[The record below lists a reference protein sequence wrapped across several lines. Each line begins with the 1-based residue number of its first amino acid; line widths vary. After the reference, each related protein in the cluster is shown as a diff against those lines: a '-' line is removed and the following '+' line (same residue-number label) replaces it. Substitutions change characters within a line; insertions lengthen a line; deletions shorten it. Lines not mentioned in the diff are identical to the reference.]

1 MISCS
6 GYCLFACKYPRF
18 NRSIINKRWEGC
30 NRSISKHAGDWTAH
44 MSCMNKNYWDSC
56 SRGHSPRVLCLSEF
70 IIKWRNGLLVWSPP
84 AEQTRVIT
92 ADPCDHSCPYYIVC
106 WQTVWLT
113 PEEKKSMVIFTA
125 PLPPLAKIRTLLEYG
140 MHLRILHFQLVFF
153 FKLHSSVFID
163 SVSWSRA
170 AAYGN
175 LSSLCRLCSLQW
187 SGIALEWLLWLHLFS
202 RQYTSLFELTANV

>member
-6 GYCLFACKYPRF
+6 GYCLFACKYPSF

-56 SRGHSPRVLCLSEF
+56 TRGHSPRVLCLSEF

-92 ADPCDHSCPYYIVC
+92 ADPCDHSCPYYTVC

-140 MHLRILHFQLVFF
+140 MHLCILHFQLVFF
-153 FKLHSSVFID
+153 LSCTVP
-163 SVSWSRA
+163 
-170 AAYGN
+170 
-175 LSSLCRLCSLQW
+175 SSLIRFHEVELRLTVTYHPCAGSVLCS
-187 SGIALEWLLWLHLFS
+187 EV
-202 RQYTSLFELTANV
+202 ELPLSDCCDSIYSADNIPASSN